1 MAYATKGLGM
11 LRNVGTALKR
21 SPESRQCIDEQKA
34 MGKSGR
40 EARQVCR
47 DRYGSR
53 LGNAGR
59 KLGILPQEA
68 KGVNVSQ
75 FAQDQ
80 FKRSIPNKLGMTS
93 EQIVF
98 PSGSTTARKGGFN
111 PIFLLFAIPF
121 IPAVRK
127 FLGF

>member
-1 MAYATKGLGM
+1 MAYAKTGLGM
-11 LRNVGTALKR
+11 LRNVGSAFKR

-68 KGVNVSQ
+68 KGVKVSQ

-98 PSGSTTARKGGFN
+98 PGGSTTTRKSGFN

-121 IPAVRK
+121 IPGVRK
-127 FLGF
+127 FFGF

>member
-1 MAYATKGLGM
+1 MAYAKTGVGM
-11 LRNVGTALKR
+11 LQNIRSALRR
-21 SPESRQCIDEQKA
+21 SPESRQCIDEQRA

-68 KGVNVSQ
+68 KGVKVSQ

-98 PSGSTTARKGGFN
+98 PSGSKTARKRRF
-111 PIFLLFAIPF
+111 
-121 IPAVRK
+121 
-127 FLGF
+127 

>member
-21 SPESRQCIDEQKA
+21 SPESRQCIDEQRA
-34 MGKSGR
+34 QGKSGR
-40 EARQVCR
+40 EARQFCR

-53 LGNAGR
+53 VGNAGR

-98 PSGSTTARKGGFN
+98 PGGSSTTRKSGFN

-121 IPAVRK
+121 IPGVRK
-127 FLGF
+127 FFGF

>member
-1 MAYATKGLGM
+1 MAYAKQGLGM

-98 PSGSTTARKGGFN
+98 PGGSTTTRKSGFN
-111 PIFLLFAIPF
+111 PIFLLFVIPF
-121 IPAVRK
+121 IPGVRK
-127 FLGF
+127 FFGF

>member
-1 MAYATKGLGM
+1 MAYAKQGVGM
-11 LRNVGTALKR
+11 LRNLGSALKR
-21 SPESRQCIDEQKA
+21 SPESKQCISEQKSA
-34 MGKSGR
+34 GLSGR
-40 EARQVCR
+40 QARKVCR

-68 KGVNVSQ
+68 KGVKVSQ
-75 FAQDQ
+75 FAQNQ
-80 FKRSIPNKLGMTS
+80 FKKNIPNKIGMTS

-98 PSGSTTARKGGFN
+98 GNGSMQPKQGGFN
-111 PIFLLFAIPF
+111 PLFLLLALPF
-121 IPAVRK
+121 IPGVRK

>member
-47 DRYGSR
+47 DRYRSR

-98 PSGSTTARKGGFN
+98 PGGSTTTRKSGFN

-121 IPAVRK
+121 IPGVRK
-127 FLGF
+127 FFGF

>member
-1 MAYATKGLGM
+1 MAYAKTGIGM
-11 LRNVGTALKR
+11 LQNIRSAVKR
-21 SPESRQCIDEQKA
+21 SSESRQCIDEQRSI
-34 MGKSGR
+34 GKSGR

-59 KLGILPQEA
+59 KLGILPQQA
-68 KGVNVSQ
+68 KGVKVSQ

-80 FKRSIPNKLGMTS
+80 FKKSIPNKLGMTS

-98 PSGSTTARKGGFN
+98 PGGSTTTRKSGFN

-121 IPAVRK
+121 IPGVRK